1 MRTFEII
8 LLLAV
13 TILPFIK
20 RPVLR
25 RLESTYVLLFLGVL
39 MALHLFFEGW
49 RWQMIPGYVLVI
61 FLAWRIRKIDLSKP
75 VRFSFLR
82 GVGFFGSSLMV
93 VVAWVLPMA
102 LPVFSLPEPK
112 GQYSVGTEMIQIE
125 TERDES
131 ITQDPND
138 RRELMLKVWY
148 PSETDVSSLKGENY
162 AADASRS
169 GFAMKYGLPAGALNY
184 LDRVRTHAF
193 SEIPIAEGSFPVL
206 IFSHGYGSRAHG
218 YYALLTEI
226 ASQGYIIINMNHTYE
241 SLGVT
246 FPDGREKYF
255 DYNFQG
261 QLAAETMTVIQ
272 PLIDAFKNGLSYD
285 ERHPIVRKA
294 SLDYF
299 EGSIEDRWAEDMI
312 VTIDLLEK
320 WNNEGWLKDKLD
332 LDKIGV
338 FGHSV
343 GGGSAGKVALKDN
356 RVKAAANLDGIQ
368 WGKKID
374 TTYSIPYLYISADW
388 PAEHEDINSHVYKYK
403 STDYFYETKLLK
415 SGHPNFMDIPFL
427 IPVRSLAG
435 TGEIDP
441 YQGIE
446 IVTSL
451 TTSFFDRHLKNEQKT
466 NLQSVGNQYELLEM
480 NVYPGDSIK
489 KYATIE

>member
-1 MRTFEII
+1 MHPHRGRITS
-8 LLLAV
+8 
-13 TILPFIK
+13 PFG
-20 RPVLR
+20 
-25 RLESTYVLLFLGVL
+25 T
-39 MALHLFFEGW
+39 
-49 RWQMIPGYVLVI
+49 PG
-61 FLAWRIRKIDLSKP
+61 
-75 VRFSFLR
+75 
-82 GVGFFGSSLMV
+82 
-93 VVAWVLPMA
+93 
-102 LPVFSLPEPK
+102 
-112 GQYSVGTEMIQIE
+112 
-125 TERDES
+125 
-131 ITQDPND
+131 
-138 RRELMLKVWY
+138 
-148 PSETDVSSLKGENY
+148 
-162 AADASRS
+162 
-169 GFAMKYGLPAGALNY
+169 
-184 LDRVRTHAF
+184 
-193 SEIPIAEGSFPVL
+193 
-206 IFSHGYGSRAHG
+206 
-218 YYALLTEI
+218 
-226 ASQGYIIINMNHTYE
+226 
-241 SLGVT
+241 
-246 FPDGREKYF
+246 
-255 DYNFQG
+255 
-261 QLAAETMTVIQ
+261 
-272 PLIDAFKNGLSYD
+272 
-285 ERHPIVRKA
+285 
-294 SLDYF
+294 
-299 EGSIEDRWAEDMI
+299 EDRWAEDII

-338 FGHSV
+338 LGHSV